1 MFDFTPISNLS
12 SNEAR
17 FRKKRQINKVARTSK
32 CLEMNLPL
40 GITLVRDKG
49 SENKIKSPALLFKRS

>member
-1 MFDFTPISNLS
+1 MRQGS
-12 SNEAR
+12 E
-17 FRKKRQINKVARTSK
+17 KKRQINKVARTSK

-49 SENKIKSPALLFKRS
+49 SENKIKSLALLFKRS